1 MKFNRR
7 HFQRSALGGMA
18 GLVGFSQSGLLAGS
32 TDWMSWR
39 GNRRDGSID
48 QSSWPS
54 TLSGD
59 SLKLLWQYPL
69 DSGYSGPIVSGGR
82 VFVTET
88 RAAKDEAVT
97 ALDLQ
102 SGQAVWNVQ
111 WPGAMSVPFFAKE
124 NGDWIRSTPACDG
137 TRLLVGGMKDLLVAL
152 DCQTGSESWRIDFPS
167 QFGTEVPSFGFV
179 CSPLIDGDT
188 VFVQAGGGLVA
199 LDRESGEVR
208 WKSMEDGG
216 GMWGSAFSSP
226 VIATLHG
233 VRQLLVQSRTHLNGV
248 DPSDGKKLWDMKI
261 EAFRGMNILTPTVW
275 NDCVFTSSYGG
286 KSLLLEFDPSSSS
299 LWNVRQRWVNKTE
312 AYMSSPVIIG
322 QTLYMHLRNR
332 RLVCI
337 DMETGEENWTTKPFG
352 RYWSMVTNGQQILAL
367 DERGVLLLIQH
378 DPSEFKLLDEREVS
392 QEQSW
397 AHLAISGD
405 NLLVRHLKGI
415 NAFRWA
421 S

>member
-1 MKFNRR
+1 MLNRR
-7 HFQRSALGGMA
+7 KFHWSAAA
-18 GLVGFSQSGLLAGS
+18 GIAVLARAHSGKSAES

-39 GNRRDGSID
+39 GNNRDGSTD
-48 QSSWPS
+48 PSVWPTS
-54 TLSGD
+54 LSGE
-59 SLKLLWQYPL
+59 SLQLKWQHPL

-88 RAAKDEAVT
+88 RAAKDEVVS
-97 ALDLQ
+97 ALDLEN
-102 SGQAVWNVQ
+102 GQVQWSVQ
-111 WPGAMSVPFFAKE
+111 WPGSLSVPFFAKE

-137 TRLLVGGMKDLLVAL
+137 TNLMVGGMKDVLVAL
-152 DCQTGSESWRIDFPS
+152 DCQTGGEAWRIDFPG
-167 QFGTEVPSFGFV
+167 QFGSEVPSFGFV

-188 VFVQAGGGLVA
+188 VYVQAGGGMVA
-199 LDRESGEVR
+199 VDRLTGNVR
-208 WKSMEDGG
+208 WKTLDDGG

-226 VIATLHG
+226 VLATLHG
-233 VRQLLVQSRTHLNGV
+233 VRQLLVQSRTHLNGIQ
-248 DPSDGKKLWDMKI
+248 PSDGRKLWEIKI

-286 KSLLLEFDPSSSS
+286 RSLLFEFDPSPTA
-299 LWNVRQRWVNKTE
+299 LWSVRQRWVNKTE
-312 AYMSSPVIIG
+312 AYMSSPVIID
-322 QTLYMHLRNR
+322 QNLYMHLRNR

-337 DMETGEENWTTKPFG
+337 DLETGKESWTTQPFG
-352 RYWSMVTNGQQILAL
+352 RYWSMVTNGRQILAL

-378 DPSEFKLLDEREVS
+378 NPAEFQLLDEREVS

-397 AHLAISGD
+397 AHLGISGE

-415 NAFRWA
+415 NVFRWK